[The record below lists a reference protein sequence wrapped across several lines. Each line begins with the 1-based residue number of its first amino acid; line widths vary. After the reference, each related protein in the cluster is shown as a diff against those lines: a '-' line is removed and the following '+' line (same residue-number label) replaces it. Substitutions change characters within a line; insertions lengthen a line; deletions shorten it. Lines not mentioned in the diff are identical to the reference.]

1 MTGSHSTL
9 STSTIASYI
18 LQKML
23 GISTPDSTGASR
35 LKILLDTF
43 PLSHIVCQWVSE
55 QQNSAK
61 SLHPSTGFFCTSCT
75 PDQASGW
82 KPPVTLE
89 KGALPKGCL
98 AKGPWSDLAKG
109 LGLQLKYQ
117 PLEKDNPCKRFS
129 WGSLAKGHCYAT
141 APWKRNV
148 LEKGCMLHPL
158 PGALACK
165 SLLVKA
171 CPCQQQSSLQKLAL
185 VKGLLEKACP

>member
-1 MTGSHSTL
+1 M

-89 KGALPKGCL
+89 KGALQKGCL
-98 AKGPWSDLAKG
+98 AKGPWPDPCERVVWVCAPRAEVSISSSEASSFELAHLYARG
-109 LGLQLKYQ
+109 EQEQVQWQHMGQ
-117 PLEKDNPCKRFS
+117 PE
-129 WGSLAKGHCYAT
+129 G
-141 APWKRNV
+141 
-148 LEKGCMLHPL
+148 
-158 PGALACK
+158 
-165 SLLVKA
+165 
-171 CPCQQQSSLQKLAL
+171 
-185 VKGLLEKACP
+185 